1 MNKTSLLKKIFL
13 YFFAL
18 LTIFPFIA
26 MIIISFRPHG
36 LIYEGIF
43 APIPPIFDNYKV
55 VFSDENFLNWYSNT
69 VLTVLITIIIR
80 LGVTLPAAYA
90 FSRMKVPFRTAF
102 ILLFGSAYMIPPEA
116 TMVPRYLFFKNIH
129 LLDNI
134 FVIILPEISEV
145 FYLVLI
151 MEFFKSIP
159 KEYEEAAFMD
169 GATTEKIL
177 TKIFVPLSKPIIAT
191 TVLFSFINIWN
202 NFLDPYLFIK
212 TQSRQLITPAL
223 QYFAN
228 RGGVNIPVQ
237 LAGATIA
244 IVPIIILFIFSQKY
258 FISGVNSSGIKG

>member
-1 MNKTSLLKKIFL
+1 MNKTSPIKVILLWII
-13 YFFAL
+13 AL

-26 MIIISFRPHG
+26 MIIISFRPQG
-36 LIYEGIF
+36 SIYEGIF
-43 APIPPIFDNYKV
+43 ARIPPILDNYKV
-55 VFSDENFLNWYSNT
+55 VISDKNFINWYSNT
-69 VLTVLITIIIR
+69 IFTVVITIILR

-90 FSRMKVPFRTAF
+90 FSRMKVPFKS
-102 ILLFGSAYMIPPEA
+102 ILLLIFGSAFMIPPEA
-116 TMVPRYLFFKNIH
+116 TMVSRYLFFKNIN

-134 FVIILPEISEV
+134 FVIVLPEISEV

-151 MEFFKSIP
+151 IEFFKTIP
-159 KEYEEAAFMD
+159 KDYQEAAYMD

-177 TKIFVPLSKPIIAT
+177 TKIFIPLSKPIIAT
-191 TVLFSFINIWN
+191 TILFSFINIWN

-212 TQSRQLITPAL
+212 TQSKQLITPAL

-244 IVPIIILFIFSQKY
+244 IVPIIILFIFSQNY
-258 FISGVNSSGIKG
+258 FITGVNSSGIKG